1 MDLPVIVGT
10 THTDAQMMVFL
21 SRDAS
26 GMYVFR
32 VMVSSVMMAMA
43 RMEKSAAY
51 ITISG
56 QFPFR
61 NLMLCYGSPVP
72 TTAPPSH

>member
-1 MDLPVIVGT
+1 MGLPVIVGT
-10 THTDAQMMVFL
+10 THTDAQMMIFL

-32 VMVSSVMMAMA
+32 VMVSSVMIAMA

-51 ITISG
+51 ITLSE
-56 QFPFR
+56 QFSVR
-61 NLMLCYGSPVP
+61 N
-72 TTAPPSH
+72 

>member
-51 ITISG
+51 VIFSK
-56 QFPFR
+56 QFAVR
-61 NLMLCYGSPVP
+61 S
-72 TTAPPSH
+72 